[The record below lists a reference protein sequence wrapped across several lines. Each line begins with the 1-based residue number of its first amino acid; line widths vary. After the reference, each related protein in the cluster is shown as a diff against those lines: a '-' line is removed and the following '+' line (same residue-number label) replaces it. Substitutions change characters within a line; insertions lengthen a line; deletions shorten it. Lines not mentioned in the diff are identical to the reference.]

1 MKYRISLIAA
11 SMLFIAGCDQ
21 QPGAVYPQRI
31 DEARRALI
39 GTELSPM
46 MFGNLPS
53 LSSGRA
59 DGASDVVWIVKAGN
73 TEAFRFIAKLH
84 DAGENATR
92 VQVQIK
98 GVTSGPLGNVE
109 QRMAERSTIRNYYLA
124 AMKEQVAAALERRPY
139 DMVRVYAA
147 LGVAIV
153 ANMPAII
160 AQFDRAAEQ
169 HERKVRAN
177 IERAYRNEA
186 GIRR

>member
-1 MKYRISLIAA
+1 MRIGILLLVV
-11 SMLFIAGCDQ
+11 SMLFVVGYDR
-21 QPGAVYPQRI
+21 QPGTVYLQRI

-46 MFGNLPS
+46 MFGSLPS

-59 DGASDVVWIVKAGN
+59 DGTSDVVWIVRAGN
-73 TEAFRFIAKLH
+73 TEAFRFIAKLR
-84 DAGENATR
+84 DAGENVTR

-109 QRMAERSTIRNYYLA
+109 QRLAERSTIRNYYLA
-124 AMKEQVAAALERRPY
+124 AMEEQVAAALEHRPH
-139 DMVRVYAA
+139 DLVRVYAA

-153 ANMPAII
+153 ANMPAIV
-160 AQFDRAAEQ
+160 AQFDRVAEQ

-186 GIRR
+186 GIRP